1 MDLLKDLK
9 MLLLN
14 FSFVIIYI
22 FHKMIL
28 LLKNYLHYLKDNIL
42 SIIELYFIEK
52 VNFFII
58 YNDEKL
64 KA

>member
-1 MDLLKDLK
+1 

-14 FSFVIIYI
+14 FSFVIIHI
-22 FHKMIL
+22 IHKMIL
-28 LLKNYLHYLKDNIL
+28 FLKNYLHYLKDNIFECFL
-42 SIIELYFIEK
+42 RSIIELYFIEK